1 MTAPL
6 TIAIDGPSGS
16 GKSSVSRAVAGRLGV
31 GYLDTGAMYRALTW
45 WCLDRGID
53 LTDADAVAA
62 AARDLP
68 LEIGTDPAAP
78 TVSVGGTD
86 VSEAIRTT
94 EVSTAVSAVATN
106 LEVRAVLQQLQRDL
120 MARIAEQ
127 SGGVVAE
134 GRDITTV
141 VAPDARV
148 RVLLTASEE
157 ARLRRRSAEL
167 HGTVDAAAVEATRD
181 QVVRR
186 DRDDST
192 VSTFT
197 EAAEGVVLARHLRA
211 RLRRECR
218 GRARRGRRRDGG
230 VSTGPGRQRL
240 ARHLGHAI
248 LVLLYDT
255 RAAGRSNVPATGPVV
270 IAANHTGFLDGA
282 LVMTHGAAPEPVP
295 RARHDVRGVR
305 RVGAALERADP
316 DRPGPR

>member
-16 GKSSVSRAVAGRLGV
+16 GKSTVSRAVARRLGV

-45 WCLDRGID
+45 WCLERGLD
-53 LTDADAVAA
+53 LTDTDAVAA

-68 LEIGTDPAAP
+68 LELGTDPDAP

-86 VSEAIRTT
+86 VSEAIRATR
-94 EVSTAVSAVATN
+94 VSTAVSTVATN
-106 LEVRAVLQQLQRDL
+106 LEVRAVFQRLQRDL

-127 SGGVVAE
+127 VGGVVAE

-148 RVLLTASEE
+148 RVLLTASQET
-157 ARLRRRSAEL
+157 RLHRRSAEL

-197 EAAEGVVLARHLRA
+197 EAAEGVVLVDTSELDLDESVEA
-211 RLRRECR
+211 
-218 GRARRGRRRDGG
+218 
-230 VSTGPGRQRL
+230 
-240 ARHLGHAI
+240 
-248 LVLLYDT
+248 VLDVV
-255 RAAGRSNVPATGPVV
+255 AAET
-270 IAANHTGFLDGA
+270 T
-282 LVMTHGAAPEPVP
+282 E
-295 RARHDVRGVR
+295 
-305 RVGAALERADP
+305 
-316 DRPGPR
+316 

>member
-16 GKSSVSRAVAGRLGV
+16 GKSSVSRAVARRLGV

-45 WCLDRGID
+45 WCLEQGLD
-53 LTDADAVAA
+53 LTDTDAVAA
-62 AARDLP
+62 AARELP
-68 LEIGTDPAAP
+68 LEIGTDPDAS

-94 EVSTAVSAVATN
+94 RVSTAVSAVATN

-127 SGGVVAE
+127 AGGVVAE

-167 HGTVDAAAVEATRD
+167 HGTVDAASVEATRD

-192 VSTFT
+192 VATFT
-197 EAAEGVVLARHLRA
+197 EAAEGVVLVDTSDLDFDESVEA
-211 RLRRECR
+211 
-218 GRARRGRRRDGG
+218 
-230 VSTGPGRQRL
+230 
-240 ARHLGHAI
+240 
-248 LVLLYDT
+248 VLDVV
-255 RAAGRSNVPATGPVV
+255 AAETA
-270 IAANHTGFLDGA
+270 
-282 LVMTHGAAPEPVP
+282 E
-295 RARHDVRGVR
+295 
-305 RVGAALERADP
+305 
-316 DRPGPR
+316 